1 MFRKN
6 DKLIDVKENLKNIN
20 KTNIKKI
27 IDNEN
32 DSLRDLNSTLEEL
45 IEELTD
51 RNNWNDDISKTIKDD
66 GLDTI
71 NSIYNKT
78 TKRLDEI
85 TDLLNRRLDNLKD
98 NIDKYDLNFN
108 KYIELI
114 DKEHEIISNK
124 PVLDNS
130 ASNNQDIVFDYN
142 NKLRTYF
149 TDLDLLKIDI
159 KNIEDEILF
168 YEKESVK
175 LFNDIKETM
184 SKEKEI
190 ERIVIVSSELDSET
204 KNFINL

>member
-98 NIDKYDLNFN
+98 NIDKYDLNYN

>member
-20 KTNIKKI
+20 KANIKKI

>member
-98 NIDKYDLNFN
+98 NIDKYDLNYN

-130 ASNNQDIVFDYN
+130 ASSNQDIVFDYN